1 MSALVEVACVPPDKV
16 ELVWPRVSGLI
27 FIAMKR
33 GDLAAFHPVEQ
44 NVLSGVAQLWLM
56 VEDRNNILAACV
68 TELHATEWRKVCVI
82 VACGGKDMDRWIE
95 LIEEIEKF
103 AKAEGCSRVRI
114 VGRKGWERVLPN
126 YRTRRIVL
134 DKDL

>member
-1 MSALVEVACVPPDKV
+1 MPALVEIACVPPDKV
-16 ELVWPRVSGLI
+16 ALVWPRVSGLI

-44 NVLSGVAQLWLM
+44 NVLSGIAQLWLA
-56 VEDRNNILAACV
+56 VENRNDIIAAAI

-82 VACGGKDMDRWIE
+82 VACGGKDMSRWIE

-114 VGRKGWERVLPN
+114 VGRKGWERVLPA

>member
-1 MSALVEVACVPPDKV
+1 MIEIACVPPDKV
-16 ELVWPRVSGLI
+16 SQVWPRVSGLI

-33 GDLAAFHPVEQ
+33 GDLAAFAPVEQ
-44 NVLSGVAQLWLM
+44 SVMNGMAQLWLA
-56 VEDRNNILAACV
+56 VENRNDIIAAAV

-82 VACGGKDMDRWIE
+82 VACGGKDMTRWIE

-103 AKAEGCSRVRI
+103 AQAEGCSRTRI
-114 VGRKGWERVLPN
+114 VGRKGWERVLPG

-134 DKDL
+134 DKDLG

>member
-1 MSALVEVACVPPDKV
+1 MPALVEIACVPPDKV
-16 ELVWPRVSGLI
+16 ALIWPRVSGLI

-33 GDLAAFHPVEQ
+33 GDLAAFAPVEQ
-44 NVLSGVAQLWLM
+44 NVLSGMSQLWLA
-56 VEDRNNILAACV
+56 VENRNDIIAAAI

-82 VACGGKDMDRWIE
+82 VACGGKDMSRWIE

-103 AKAEGCSRVRI
+103 AKAEGCSRTRI
-114 VGRKGWERVLPN
+114 VGRKGWERVLPD

>member
-1 MSALVEVACVPPDKV
+1 MMEIACVPPDKV
-16 ELVWPRVSGLI
+16 ALVWPRVSGLI
-27 FIAMKR
+27 YIAMKR
-33 GDLAAFHPVEQ
+33 GDLMAFAPVEQ
-44 NVLSGVAQLWLM
+44 SLFNGMAQLWLA
-56 VEDRNNILAACV
+56 VENRNDIIAAAV

-82 VACGGKDMDRWIE
+82 VACSGKDMDRWIE

-103 AKAEGCSRVRI
+103 AKAESCSRVRI

>member
-1 MSALVEVACVPPDKV
+1 MSASVEIACVPPDKV
-16 ELVWPRVSGLI
+16 ALIWPRVSGLI

-44 NVLSGVAQLWLM
+44 NVLSGIAQLWLA
-56 VEDRNNILAACV
+56 VENRNDIIAAAV

-103 AKAEGCSRVRI
+103 AKAEGCSRTRI
-114 VGRKGWERVLPN
+114 VGRKGWERVLPG